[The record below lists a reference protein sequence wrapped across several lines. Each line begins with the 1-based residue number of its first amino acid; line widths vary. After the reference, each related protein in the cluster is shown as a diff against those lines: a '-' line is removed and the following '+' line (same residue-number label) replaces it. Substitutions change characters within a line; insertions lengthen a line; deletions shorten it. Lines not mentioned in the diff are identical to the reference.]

1 MRTTG
6 RGARVRRAVLPWVTG
21 WLAVRAA
28 IALTGWLVAR
38 RVDIGDE
45 STATIRRTRT
55 AGALRLR
62 PRHPELSRVRID
74 LVMSGGEL
82 DLTGVPRVPGG
93 IDVTVRLVMAGLAI
107 RVPPGWTVWWSA
119 WGPGGVGLAADAPAR
134 RTDDE
139 RGADL
144 RIHARL
150 WFAGVGVEG
159 AAR

>member
-6 RGARVRRAVLPWVTG
+6 RGVRVRRAVRPWLVG
-21 WLAVRAA
+21 WLAVRVAVGF
-28 IALTGWLVAR
+28 TGWAVSR

-62 PRHPELSRVRID
+62 PRHPDLSRVRID
-74 LVMSGGEL
+74 LVMAGGEL
-82 DLTGVPRVPGG
+82 DLTGIPRVPGG
-93 IDVTVRLVMAGLAI
+93 VDVTVHLVLAGLAI
-107 RVPPGWTVWWSA
+107 RVPPGWRVWWSSS
-119 WGPGGVGLAADAPAR
+119 GPGGVGLSSDAPAE

-144 RIHARL
+144 RIHATV
-150 WFAGVGVEG
+150 WFAGVGVQG
-159 AAR
+159 AAG